1 MQPDSGATGTPTPE
15 RPGLLRHLRNC
26 AGVMLVEAIV
36 AIGALSLVIVG
47 ASQALLVANRMAA
60 ASRVLTAARSVVQR
74 NIDTALTTT
83 FTQASTP
90 AILAITPATG
100 TVYDDDGGADNTVQI
115 SVQDNNTAIVASGV
129 LTRTVTQLANAD
141 NAVVLQVT
149 FSLTWTYRG
158 RIDTISMTTIRA
170 RDD

>member
-1 MQPDSGATGTPTPE
+1 MQPDPGAPVTQPP
-15 RPGLLRHLRNC
+15 RRLGLLRRLRKS
-26 AGVMLVEAIV
+26 AGILLIEAAV
-36 AIGALSLVIVG
+36 GAAALALVIVG
-47 ASQALLVANRMAA
+47 ASQALLTANRIAA

-90 AILAITPATG
+90 AILAYPANG
-100 TVYDDDGGADNTVQI
+100 VVWDDDGGGDNTVQI

-129 LTRTVTQLANAD
+129 LTRTVTALSNAD

-149 FSLTWTYRG
+149 FSLTYTYRG
-158 RIDTISMTTIRA
+158 RTDTVSMTTIRA